1 MKIINCKIYFYITLF
16 AIILSMAVYLYFE
29 RIANKKTDDVKKI
42 MALEMIASNI
52 GKRIIVENISN
63 DGIFEMLLSQQSVCS
78 LKQFH
83 SHPTA

>member
-1 MKIINCKIYFYITLF
+1 
-16 AIILSMAVYLYFE
+16 MAVYLYFE